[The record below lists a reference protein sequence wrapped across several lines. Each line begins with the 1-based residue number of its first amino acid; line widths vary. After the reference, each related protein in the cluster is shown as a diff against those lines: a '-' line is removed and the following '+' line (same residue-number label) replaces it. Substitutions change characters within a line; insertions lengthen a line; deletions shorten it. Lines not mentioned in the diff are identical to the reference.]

1 MPEAPSAERAA
12 VDYLQSPRA
21 IRERCEY
28 LFALGE
34 AGELPNFSLDL
45 SRIDEAAA
53 RVESVVRADYPD
65 LQIPYHSRWRHFDVG
80 PEGGTVPRLAA
91 FDARIADLEPRAQ
104 GRARFDLV
112 VTSVLLDAGAG
123 PDWRFREDGVAYGR
137 SEGLA
142 VASLRMFEAG
152 HFSSDPEQ
160 PLQAD
165 AAGLQ
170 ALTPERLGQAF
181 QVGPDNPLV
190 GLEGRTSLLNALG
203 AALAADPERFG
214 GRVGG
219 LFDRLADAASEGSL
233 PAPRVLAEVLAGL
246 GSIWP
251 GRVEL
256 AGVNLGDVWPHPSLP
271 AASPEAPGANLV
283 PFHKL
288 SQWLSYSLLEPLEQC
303 GLRVTDLDSLTGLPE
318 YRNGGLFLDTGV
330 LSLKDPSARERGHL
344 PGSALIVEW
353 RALTVCLLDRVA
365 VKVRERLGLSAA
377 KFPLAKVLQGG
388 TWTAGRRIAAELRP
402 GGGPP
407 LRLESD
413 GTVF

>member
-1 MPEAPSAERAA
+1 MPEGSERAA
-12 VDYLQSPRA
+12 VEYLQSPVA
-21 IRERCEY
+21 IRERCER

-34 AGELPNFSLDL
+34 AGQLPNFSLDL
-45 SRIDEAAA
+45 SRLDVAAE
-53 RVESVVRADYPD
+53 RVEAVVRADYPD
-65 LQIPYHSRWRHFDVG
+65 LQIPYHSRWRHFDIG
-80 PEGGTVPRLAA
+80 PEGGEVPRLAA
-91 FDARIADLEPRAQ
+91 FDAAIADLDPREQ

-112 VTSVLLDAGAG
+112 ITSVLLDAGAG

-152 HFSSDPEQ
+152 LFSSDPNQ
-160 PLQAD
+160 PLRAD

-170 ALTPERLGQAF
+170 ALTPERLGEAF
-181 QVGPDNPLV
+181 QVGPENPLV
-190 GLEGRTSLLNALG
+190 GLEGRTALLRSLG
-203 AALAADPERFG
+203 AALAADPERFE

-219 LFDRLADAASEGSL
+219 LFDRLADAAEGGVL

-271 AASPEAPGANLV
+271 EAGAPGANLV

-288 SQWLSYSLLEPLEQC
+288 SQWLSYSLLEPLEQS
-303 GLRVTDLDSLTGLPE
+303 GVQVADLDSLTGLPE

-330 LSLKDPSARERGHL
+330 LALKDPSARERGHL
-344 PGSALIVEW
+344 PGSELIVEW

-377 KFPLAKVLQGG
+377 EFPLAKVLQGG

-407 LRLESD
+407 LHLESD

>member
-1 MPEAPSAERAA
+1 MSELRAE
-12 VDYLQSPRA
+12 VDYLLSPLA
-21 IRERCEY
+21 IRERCER

-34 AGELPNFSLDL
+34 AGELPHFSLDL
-45 SRIDEAAA
+45 SRLDTAAE
-53 RVESVVRADYPD
+53 RVEAVVRADYPD

-80 PEGGTVPRLAA
+80 PEGSTVPRLAA

-123 PDWRFREDGVAYGR
+123 PDWRFREDGVDYGR

-152 HFSSDPEQ
+152 HFSSDPSQ

-170 ALTPERLGQAF
+170 ALTAARLGEAF

-219 LFDRLADAASEGSL
+219 LFDRLADAASEGAL
-233 PAPRVLAEVLAGL
+233 PAPRVLAEVLGGL

-271 AASPEAPGANLV
+271 EASSEAPGADLV

-303 GLRVTDLDSLTGLPE
+303 GLEVTDLDSLTGLPE

-330 LSLKDPSARERGHL
+330 LSLKDASARERGHL
-344 PGSALIVEW
+344 PGSPLIVEW

-377 KFPLAKVLQGG
+377 EFPLAKVLQGG

>member
-1 MPEAPSAERAA
+1 MTEVSAERAA
-12 VDYLQSPRA
+12 VEYLQSPLA
-21 IRERCEY
+21 IRERCER

-34 AGELPNFSLDL
+34 AGQLPNFILDL
-45 SRIDEAAA
+45 SRLDATAE
-53 RVESVVRADYPD
+53 RVEAVVRADYPS

-80 PEGGTVPRLAA
+80 SAGVEVPRLAA
-91 FDARIADLEPRAQ
+91 FNARIADLEPRAQ

-112 VTSVLLDAGAG
+112 ITSVLLDAGAG
-123 PDWRFREDGVAYGR
+123 PDWRFREDDVAYGR

-152 HFSSDPEQ
+152 LFSSDPAR

-165 AAGLQ
+165 AGGLA
-170 ALTPERLGQAF
+170 ALTPERLGEAF

-190 GLEGRTSLLNALG
+190 GLEGRTALLRSLG

-219 LFDRLADAASEGSL
+219 LFDRLADAASGGVL
-233 PAPRVLAEVLAGL
+233 PAPRILAEVLAGL

-256 AGVNLGDVWPHPSLP
+256 DGVNLGDVWVHPSLP

-288 SQWLSYSLLEPLEQC
+288 SQWLSYSLLEPLEQS
-303 GLRVTDLDSLTGLPE
+303 GIEVSELDSLTGLPE
-318 YRNGGLFLDTGV
+318 YRNGGLFLDAGV
-330 LSLKDPSARERGHL
+330 LSLKDASARERGHL

-377 KFPLAKVLQGG
+377 EFPLAKVLQGG